1 MSQPYTLET
10 IIELLDQHHQ
20 RATYEAFAALLG
32 VQPGAVMVGLPKER
46 RYSWVVS
53 AGSGTPYDFTD
64 GEAHPALTEHPR
76 ILGSMD
82 EPMVWIEQMRNGRRP
97 R

>member
-10 IIELLDQHHQ
+10 IIALLDEHHQ

-32 VQPGAVMVGLPKER
+32 VRPRSVMVGLPKEP
-46 RYSWVVS
+46 RYSWVVN
-53 AGSGTPYDFTD
+53 AGSGTPFDFAD
-64 GEAHPALTEHPR
+64 GELHPALAEHPR
-76 ILGSMD
+76 ILGTMD
-82 EPMVWIEQMRNGRRP
+82 ELMVWMEQMRNGRRG